1 MTMADTDREVF
12 AENGAET
19 GEMGIEKAFEELQ
32 ELLSRMDEEGVSL
45 EESFKCYERG
55 MKRIRYC
62 NDTIDKVE
70 KKVMILSA
78 EGKADEF

>member
-32 ELLSRMDEEGVSL
+32 ELLS
-45 EESFKCYERG
+45 
-55 MKRIRYC
+55 MKLIRYC

>member
-55 MKRIRYC
+55 MKLIRYC
-62 NDTIDKVE
+62 NETIDKVE

>member
-1 MTMADTDREVF
+1 MTMADTDREVV

-55 MKRIRYC
+55 MKLIRYC

>member
-1 MTMADTDREVF
+1 MADTDREVF

-55 MKRIRYC
+55 MKLIRYC